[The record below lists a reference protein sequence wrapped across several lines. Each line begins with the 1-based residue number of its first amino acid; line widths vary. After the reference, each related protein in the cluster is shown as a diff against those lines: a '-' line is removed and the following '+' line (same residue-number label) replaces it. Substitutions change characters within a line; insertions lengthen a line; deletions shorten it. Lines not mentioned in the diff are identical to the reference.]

1 MWSVCLWTHISRDDH
16 AAELI
21 DDEDVQLGGRLAEL
35 LLKDLQDV
43 LHDFG
48 RVSKSHGDV
57 TQWSDGVIWDQ
68 MGIPTRNRFG
78 LWLDIYQ
85 R

>member
-1 MWSVCLWTHISRDDH
+1 MWSVYVWTYISRDDH
-16 AAELI
+16 AAKLI
-21 DDEDVQLGGRLAEL
+21 DYENVQLGGRLAEL

-48 RVSKSHGDV
+48 RVSKSHSNV
-57 TQWSDGVIWDQ
+57 AQWSDGVIRDQ
-68 MGIPTRNRFG
+68 MGISARNRFG
-78 LWLDIYQ
+78 L

>member
-1 MWSVCLWTHISRDDH
+1 MCLWTHISRDDH

-57 TQWSDGVIWDQ
+57 TQ
-68 MGIPTRNRFG
+68 
-78 LWLDIYQ
+78 
-85 R
+85 

>member
-1 MWSVCLWTHISRDDH
+1 MWSVYVWTHISCDDH
-16 AAELI
+16 AAKLI
-21 DDEDVQLGGRLAEL
+21 DDENVQLGGRLAEL

-48 RVSKSHGDV
+48 RVSKSHSDV
-57 TQWSDGVIWDQ
+57 AQWSDGVIRDQ
-68 MGIPTRNRFG
+68 MGIPARNRFG
-78 LWLDIYQ
+78 L